1 MLIYLPIP
9 EHCTGVRAVARP
21 GTFQNHW
28 GPFQLRLPSGSE
40 NIQKV
45 PQVILEKS
53 KQKKRSQKNV
63 PM

>member
-28 GPFQLRLPSGSE
+28 GPFQLRLPFGSE

-45 PQVILEKS
+45 PQVILEKVN
-53 KQKKRSQKNV
+53 KKRRSQKNV